1 MFETVLKFTAKQ
13 LTDTGVKAFGVLN
26 PKEINFSKILLN
38 TAASSTDSKKRKLRI
53 IAIIYFLIGA
63 ILAIFKKQKKLF
75 FFWPALPFMH
85 K

>member
-63 ILAIFKKQKKLF
+63 ILAFFKKQKKLF